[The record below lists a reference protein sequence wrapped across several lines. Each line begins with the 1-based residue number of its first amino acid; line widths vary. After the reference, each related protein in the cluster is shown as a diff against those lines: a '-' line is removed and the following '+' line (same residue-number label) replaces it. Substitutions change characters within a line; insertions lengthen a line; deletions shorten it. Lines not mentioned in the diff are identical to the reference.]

1 MQLLDLQKTY
11 FVDITYLIMNLKMAI
26 GIIIKNKI
34 KDEMLETQVWRWHS
48 ITSEGIWCLT
58 DKTSMPNQKE
68 LHGLTRIFVF
78 YLTIDL
84 VKVGDDVNSRSKR
97 HIK

>member
-1 MQLLDLQKTY
+1 
-11 FVDITYLIMNLKMAI
+11 MNLKMAI
-26 GIIIKNKI
+26 GIIIKKKI
-34 KDEMLETQVWRWHS
+34 KDEMLETRVWRWHF

-68 LHGLTRIFVF
+68 SHGLTRIFVF